1 MVAVVADVQIVQ
13 AVDRHRQGIAHP
25 DGRDVVRIDIARIGG
40 EVGAARA
47 LSKDEVRGCVAG
59 PGVGVGRCQRLIE
72 FEHAMIARV
81 GDVEIVIGIRCEA
94 LRITQPG
101 RSLRTGGLRKIAA
114 LPEDQVRRENG
125 ANCLRERLSVFEHP
139 IVAGVRNIEIADAVH
154 RHAAGLAQATGAL
167 ASSVAKRGL
176 KIGLAD
182 FDVCRLAIGEAG
194 GVEPSEDA
202 AVGAVD
208 DVQ

>member
-1 MVAVVADVQIVQ
+1 
-13 AVDRHRQGIAHP
+13 
-25 DGRDVVRIDIARIGG
+25 
-40 EVGAARA
+40 
-47 LSKDEVRGCVAG
+47 
-59 PGVGVGRCQRLIE
+59 
-72 FEHAMIARV
+72 MIARV
-81 GDVEIVIGIRCEA
+81 GDVEIVIRIGCEA

-101 RSLRTGGLRKIAA
+101 RRLRACGLRKTAV
-114 LPEDQVRRENG
+114 LPEDDVRREAG
-125 ANCLRERLSVFEHP
+125 ADCLHERLIVFKHP

-154 RHAAGLAQATGAL
+154 RNAAGLAEAVGSEARDVATRSA
-167 ASSVAKRGL
+167 AVAERGL

-182 FDVCRLAIGEAG
+182 LEIRRLAVGEAG